1 MPNPTEIQHILEDAV
16 ADVLASAMPGIRA
29 EIVRRVAGE
38 LESLFPAPGA
48 APTDLLSAAMASI
61 QDAGSQAD
69 ILRQLLEGGAR
80 FAGRIAL
87 FVVRAGSVSGW
98 QGIGF
103 DDNDIIR
110 SINLD
115 ASGGLPARAMQ
126 ARSPL
131 GGTAADFDKGFI
143 STVKA
148 PAQPDCQVLP
158 LVVKDKVAA
167 LLYADGGITPNGI
180 LDASGLAALTRFAA
194 LWLELSALRKAG
206 VVAAED
212 VPSTQASAPATAAS
226 VAAAAST
233 NSVPSAGPVPVED
246 DLHKKAKRFAK
257 LLVEEIK
264 LYNQTKVSEGR
275 QRRDLYDRLRDDIE
289 KSRATYDK
297 RYGESP
303 AATADYFN
311 QELLRVLADNDISLM
326 GASFPR

>member
-1 MPNPTEIQHILEDAV
+1 MPNPTEIQHILEEAV

-38 LESLFPAPGA
+38 LESLFPAPGS
-48 APTDLLSAAMASI
+48 APTDLLNAGLASI
-61 QDAGSQAD
+61 QEASSQAE

-87 FVVRAGSVSGW
+87 FVVKGGAVNGW

-103 DDNDIIR
+103 DNNDVIK
-110 SINLD
+110 SITLD
-115 ASGGLPARAMQ
+115 ASEGLPARAMQ
-126 ARSPL
+126 ARSPM
-131 GGTAADFDKGFI
+131 GGTAADFDRAFI
-143 STVKA
+143 AEVDA
-148 PAQPDCQVLP
+148 PALPVCQVLP

-167 LLYADGGITPNGI
+167 LIYADGGATENGI

-206 VVAAED
+206 VAAADE
-212 VPSTQASAPATAAS
+212 PQTAATP
-226 VAAAAST
+226 AATPIAAT
-233 NSVPSAGPVPVED
+233 PTTAAPSAAPSGPVPVEE
-246 DLHKKAKRFAK
+246 DLHRKARRFAK

-264 LYNQTKVSEGR
+264 LYNQAKVSEGR
-275 QRRDLYDRLRDDIE
+275 QRGDLYDRLREDIE

-297 RYGESP
+297 RYGETP
-303 AATADYFN
+303 AASADYFN
-311 QELLRVLADNDISLM
+311 QELLRVLADNDVTLM

>member
-38 LESLFPAPGA
+38 LESLFPAPGS
-48 APTDLLSAAMASI
+48 APTDLLSSAMASI
-61 QDAGSQAD
+61 QDASSQAD

-87 FVVRAGSVSGW
+87 FVVRAGTVSGW

-103 DDNDIIR
+103 DDNDVIR
-110 SINLD
+110 SITLD
-115 ASGGLPARAMQ
+115 AAGGLPARAMQ
-126 ARSPL
+126 TRSPL
-131 GGTAADFDKGFI
+131 GGTAAEFDKGFI

-158 LVVKDKVAA
+158 LLVKDKVAA
-167 LLYADGGITPNGI
+167 LVYADGGITPNGI
-180 LDASGLAALTRFAA
+180 LEASGLAALTRFAA

-206 VVAAED
+206 VVAAD
-212 VPSTQASAPATAAS
+212 DQPVTAPVPAPIAEPP
-226 VAAAAST
+226 AAAPSA
-233 NSVPSAGPVPVED
+233 VPAGPVPVEE
-246 DLHKKAKRFAK
+246 DLHRKARRFAK

-275 QRRDLYDRLRDDIE
+275 QRRDLYDRLREDIE

-297 RYGESP
+297 RYGETP
-303 AATADYFN
+303 AAQADYFN
-311 QELLRVLADNDISLM
+311 QELLRVLADNDVTLM